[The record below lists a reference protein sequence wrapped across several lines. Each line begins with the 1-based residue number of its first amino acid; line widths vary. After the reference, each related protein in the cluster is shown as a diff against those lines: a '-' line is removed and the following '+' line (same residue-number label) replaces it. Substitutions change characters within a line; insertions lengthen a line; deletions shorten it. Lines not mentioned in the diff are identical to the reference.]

1 MEKISFWNEFSPYL
15 IFRSVQIV
23 CYYSISTIQIFKKWT
38 NAGLFQKFVLW
49 HGLSWCSIATL
60 VYSIVLKYERNTKI
74 SDNLKLL
81 LINTFTS
88 HLSVNLMCFLKL
100 KKICFSPKETPKYP
114 FLIWFRYF
122 FRASFFWL
130 IVGYWVCF
138 VIANEIS
145 A

>member
-1 MEKISFWNEFSPYL
+1 MEKISFWDEFSPYL
-15 IFRSVQIV
+15 IFRSVQIA
-23 CYYSISTIQIFKKWT
+23 CYYSISTIQIFKKWK

-60 VYSIVLKYERNTKI
+60 VYSIVLEYERNTKI

-88 HLSVNLMCFLKL
+88 RLSINHVFFETQ
-100 KKICFSPKETPKYP
+100 KICFSPKETPKYP
-114 FLIWFRYF
+114 FLIWFRNF